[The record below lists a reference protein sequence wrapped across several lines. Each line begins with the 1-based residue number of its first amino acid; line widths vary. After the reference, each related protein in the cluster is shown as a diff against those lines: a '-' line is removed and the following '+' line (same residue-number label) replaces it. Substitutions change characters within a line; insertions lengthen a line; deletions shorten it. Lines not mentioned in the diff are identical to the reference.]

1 MKSGIALTFAALFSP
16 GHLYP
21 PPQWAPLQAA
31 LQLVSSTCP
40 SLEVQVR
47 PQPPAALG
55 LALPEEVEA
64 SPEVV
69 I

>member
-1 MKSGIALTFAALFSP
+1 
-16 GHLYP
+16 
-21 PPQWAPLQAA
+21 
-31 LQLVSSTCP
+31 
-40 SLEVQVR
+40 VQVR